1 MAIVLVLLLLL
12 PLMPIVCES
21 GDRDCVKSYRAYC
34 YCRGTKKTKIAP
46 DAAPTPEAV
55 SSLYDYYSCD
65 KQFLKANEGLV
76 KRGRYN

>member
-12 PLMPIVCES
+12 LHTTTTLMPIVCES
-21 GDRDCVKSYRAYC
+21 GDREQRDCVKSYRA

-55 SSLYDYYSCD
+55 VCAITIRVRCS
-65 KQFLKANEGLV
+65 F
-76 KRGRYN
+76 

>member
-1 MAIVLVLLLLL
+1 
-12 PLMPIVCES
+12 MPIVCES
-21 GDRDCVKSYRAYC
+21 GDREQRDCVKSYKT

-76 KRGRYN
+76 KRGSYN